1 MCSLRIVFQV
11 SFNWRG
17 VKPNLQNNQGQDTK
31 DAFFKYSSINL
42 KNYNFKTVISGDVA
56 FL

>member
-42 KNYNFKTVISGDVA
+42 KMTI
-56 FL
+56 LRLLPLEI